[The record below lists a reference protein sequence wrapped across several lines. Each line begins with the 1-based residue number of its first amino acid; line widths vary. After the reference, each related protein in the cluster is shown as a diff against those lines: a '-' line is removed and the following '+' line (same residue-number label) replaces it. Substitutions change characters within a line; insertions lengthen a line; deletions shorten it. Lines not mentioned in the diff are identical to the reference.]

1 MDKAEY
7 IRKRKEILMRQA
19 QIFKEKPEIGRYVK
33 VKKIALWVLA
43 AIIGFHGGVEVWLLF
58 LMPGFSGYDV
68 GREIIKAL
76 FLIAMLYVL
85 LNLRG
90 SWRRILILYAYAA
103 LNLGMLIQY
112 REGIMDVIVN
122 HKYMSMPIGP
132 LYVAM
137 ILMEAL
143 LPIMLLVFALYLT
156 VPLKHQVIADVVANM
171 YKEDMEELRDAA
183 G

>member
-1 MDKAEY
+1 M
-7 IRKRKEILMRQA
+7 
-19 QIFKEKPEIGRYVK
+19 
-33 VKKIALWVLA
+33 
-43 AIIGFHGGVEVWLLF
+43 
-58 LMPGFSGYDV
+58 
-68 GREIIKAL
+68 
-76 FLIAMLYVL
+76 
-85 LNLRG
+85 
-90 SWRRILILYAYAA
+90 YAYAA

-122 HKYMSMPIGP
+122 YKYMSMPIGP
-132 LYVAM
+132 LYVTM

>member
-1 MDKAEY
+1 
-7 IRKRKEILMRQA
+7 
-19 QIFKEKPEIGRYVK
+19 
-33 VKKIALWVLA
+33 
-43 AIIGFHGGVEVWLLF
+43 
-58 LMPGFSGYDV
+58 
-68 GREIIKAL
+68 
-76 FLIAMLYVL
+76 MLYVL

-122 HKYMSMPIGP
+122 HKYMSMPIGS